1 MSVRNKRI
9 DDLVTRK
16 EAEKIRWD
24 HVLKLCDPPQV
35 PSELLIESVRQRTVF
50 SVCELVADPSSSVTH
65 THTHTHAR
73 ACTHTHTHTHT
84 HVRTHAHITP
94 QAQVLTKAHY
104 DSVVEDRSIG
114 LRCGYPLCSRPLP
127 KGPKPK
133 FKVAANKGQ
142 VLDIEEAQVRLFF

>member
-1 MSVRNKRI
+1 MNMSVRNKRI

-65 THTHTHAR
+65 THTHTHAHKR
-73 ACTHTHTHTHT
+73 RRTDFVLVRKHLNLANACDAAELEDNH
-84 HVRTHAHITP
+84 
-94 QAQVLTKAHY
+94 LENGFKEMTKP
-104 DSVVEDRSIG
+104 SKE
-114 LRCGYPLCSRPLP
+114 C
-127 KGPKPK
+127 
-133 FKVAANKGQ
+133 
-142 VLDIEEAQVRLFF
+142 E

>member
-50 SVCELVADPSSSVTH
+50 SVCELVADPSSSV
-65 THTHTHAR
+65 
-73 ACTHTHTHTHT
+73 THTHT